1 MNRPGLIHLDAGVV
15 IGFLD
20 ADDAHHHAAAQALA
34 ASLRSGHRL
43 AMAAS
48 ALAVC
53 LVGPSRRGE
62 RAIATISDLLE
73 RLPIDI
79 VDLDAD
85 TARRAAALRAKH
97 ASLRLP
103 DALVLA
109 TALANSADELVTAD
123 GRWPTARKLGLALTI
138 TVL

>member
-1 MNRPGLIHLDAGVV
+1 MGLIHLDAGVV

-20 ADDAHHHAAAQALA
+20 ADDAHHQAAAQALA
-34 ASLRSGHRL
+34 ASLRSGDRL

-48 ALAVC
+48 AFAEC

-62 RAIATISDLLE
+62 RAVATVTDLFE

-85 TARRAAALRAKH
+85 IARRAATLRAKR

-109 TALANSADELVTAD
+109 TASESSADHLITTD
-123 GRWPTARKLGLALTI
+123 RRWPTARKLGLALAI

>member
-1 MNRPGLIHLDAGVV
+1 MGLIHLDAGVV

-20 ADDAHHHAAAQALA
+20 ADDAHHQSAAKALA
-34 ASLRSGHRL
+34 AALRSGDRL

-48 ALAVC
+48 AFAEC

-62 RAIATISDLLE
+62 RAVATVTDLFE
-73 RLPIDI
+73 RVPIDVI
-79 VDLDAD
+79 DLDAD

-109 TALANSADELVTAD
+109 TASESSAQCLITTDR
-123 GRWPTARKLGLALTI
+123 RWPTARKLGLSLTI

>member
-1 MNRPGLIHLDAGVV
+1 M
-15 IGFLD
+15 GFLD
-20 ADDAHHHAAAQALA
+20 ADDAHHQSAGETLA
-34 ASLRSGHRL
+34 ASLRSGDRL

-48 ALAVC
+48 AFAEC
-53 LVGPSRRGE
+53 LVGPARRAE
-62 RAIATISDLLE
+62 RAVAAVNDLFE

-85 TARRAAALRAKH
+85 IARRAATLRAKH
-97 ASLRLP
+97 TSLRLP

-109 TALANSADELVTAD
+109 SATENSADRLITTD
-123 GRWPTARKLGLALTI
+123 RRWPTPRKLGISVAI

>member
-1 MNRPGLIHLDAGVV
+1 MGLIHLDAGVV

-20 ADDAHHHAAAQALA
+20 ADDAHHESAAQALA
-34 ASLRSGHRL
+34 GSLRSGDRL

-48 ALAVC
+48 AFAEC

-62 RAIATISDLLE
+62 RAIATVRQLFE

-79 VDLDAD
+79 IDLDAD

-109 TALANSADELVTAD
+109 TASENSAECLITTDR
-123 GRWPTARKLGLALTI
+123 RWPTARKLGLAITI